1 MIDEVYEDLEDG
13 LGKTIE
19 AFGRELSKTRTG
31 RANPALLEG
40 IRVDYYGQPTP
51 INQMATVSVP
61 ESRLIVIVPWDAK
74 QVSTIEKAINK
85 ASPDLNPTNDGKVVR
100 ISFPPLT
107 EERRKEIVK
116 QIKKYSE
123 EARISVRHKRR
134 DAIEMIKSLEKDKDI
149 SEDDARRA
157 SDKIQEIHDDY
168 IKKVDEIS
176 GRKEK
181 EVMEI

>member
-1 MIDEVYEDLEDG
+1 MPTTTLELNITGMDCADCALTLEKGVANLKGVSECQVNFAAAKMKVSGDLDE
-13 LGKTIE
+13 
-19 AFGRELSKTRTG
+19 A
-31 RANPALLEG
+31 
-40 IRVDYYGQPTP
+40 
-51 INQMATVSVP
+51 
-61 ESRLIVIVPWDAK
+61 
-74 QVSTIEKAINK
+74 
-85 ASPDLNPTNDGKVVR
+85 
-100 ISFPPLT
+100 
-107 EERRKEIVK
+107 EIVK
-116 QIKKYSE
+116 QIKKFSE

-176 GRKEK
+176 VRKEK